1 MYYVSV
7 HYYKGANQT
16 SKHKERA
23 FTITLDA
30 YNKWHAEQAAIE
42 ILTGYGEVGRISKV
56 QSTAM

>member
-7 HYYKGANQT
+7 HYFKGASQT
-16 SKHKERA
+16 SRHKERA

-30 YNKWHAEQAAIE
+30 YNKWHAEQAAIA
-42 ILTGYGEVGRISKV
+42 IVKSYGAARIVKA